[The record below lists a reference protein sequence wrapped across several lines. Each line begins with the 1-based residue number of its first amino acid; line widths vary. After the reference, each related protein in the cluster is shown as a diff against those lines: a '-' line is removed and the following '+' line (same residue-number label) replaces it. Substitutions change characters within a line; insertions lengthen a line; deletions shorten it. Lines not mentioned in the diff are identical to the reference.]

1 MSRLRLPLLS
11 SASTTLRRRRSPR
24 SSYSSGAVIT
34 SSSASHHT
42 PPLKL
47 QSPLFLRPLSHSA
60 SPSALLSFRRWAES
74 LARSSAAD
82 LTFDGGPSSSE
93 LIREISWLLQDATSQ
108 DGDTFLLRTD
118 LEDLYRLWR
127 QRIEE
132 RRPFQYIVGCQ
143 HWRDLVLA
151 VSEGV
156 LIPRPETEE
165 IVNLAARV
173 EGLQDGMWADLGTG
187 SGAIAIAIA
196 RMLGEN
202 GKVVATDLSEMAVEV
217 AQFNVGRYKLENK
230 VEIRQGSW
238 FEPLQDLQGKLS
250 GLVSNPPYIP
260 SSHIH
265 GLQAEVGRH
274 EPSLALDGGENGTD
288 HLLRLCE
295 GSISSLKPGG
305 FFAFETNG
313 DKQSEQIV
321 DFMTTQW
328 SNSFHDIKIEADFA
342 GIKRFVTGFRR

>member
-1 MSRLRLPLLS
+1 MKWRRCPDSDSLLLS
-11 SASTTLRRRRSPR
+11 YASTTLRRRRSPR
-24 SSYSSGAVIT
+24 SSYYSGAVIT

-42 PPLKL
+42 PPLKF
-47 QSPLFLRPLSHSA
+47 QSPLFLRPLSHSV

-202 GKVVATDLSEMAVEV
+202 GKVVAADLSEMAVEV
-217 AQFNVGRYKLENK
+217 AQFNVGRYKLE
-230 VEIRQGSW
+230 VCCR
-238 FEPLQDLQGKLS
+238 
-250 GLVSNPPYIP
+250 YY
-260 SSHIH
+260 
-265 GLQAEVGRH
+265 
-274 EPSLALDGGENGTD
+274 
-288 HLLRLCE
+288 
-295 GSISSLKPGG
+295 
-305 FFAFETNG
+305 
-313 DKQSEQIV
+313 
-321 DFMTTQW
+321 
-328 SNSFHDIKIEADFA
+328 SF
-342 GIKRFVTGFRR
+342 